1 MMVPVNMSFRLVWIQ
16 VLNVTGRNL
25 HLLIEGSLLPLLL
38 DLKLMAKYLSVIFT
52 VLAATSLAERGG
64 KRGHFSSSI

>member
-1 MMVPVNMSFRLVWIQ
+1 MMVPVNTSFRLVWIQ
-16 VLNVTGRNL
+16 VLNVTSRKL

-38 DLKLMAKYLSVIFT
+38 DLKLMTKYLSAIFT
-52 VLAATSLAERGG
+52 ILAATSLAGRGG

>member
-38 DLKLMAKYLSVIFT
+38 DLKLMAKYLSVIVT